1 MKYQMGDF
9 GESLGQDEL
18 GFLDKVITPE
28 MKQSVIDAAKNGA
41 IEGVKAVWTEYKVP
55 ITLIGATIAITF
67 ILENM
72 ANAKI
77 LGQKG

>member
-9 GESLGQDEL
+9 GQQIRNEEL
-18 GFLDKVITPE
+18 GILENLITPDV
-28 MKQSVIDAAKNGA
+28 KQSIITAAKNGA
-41 IEGVKAVWTEYKVP
+41 IEGVKYVWEEYKAP
-55 ITLIGATIAITF
+55 ILLVGTVVAITF

>member
-9 GESLGQDEL
+9 GQQVTEEDL

-28 MKQSVIDAAKNGA
+28 IKQSIVAAAKNGA
-41 IEGVKAVWTEYKVP
+41 IEGVKYVWTEYKVP
-55 ITLIGATIAITF
+55 ITLVGAALAITF
-67 ILENM
+67 VLENM

-77 LGQKG
+77 LGKKG